1 MRKSRF
7 TDEQITG
14 ILAELEAGHTAAEVS
29 RRHNVSTYTIY
40 QWRKRF
46 GALKAQDVKR
56 MRAMSEEIT
65 KLKRIVAD
73 QAIELVVAK
82 DLLRKK
88 F

>member
-14 ILAELEAGHTAAEVS
+14 ILAEVEAGQTAREVC
-29 RRHNVSTYTIY
+29 RRHNVSSYTLY
-40 QWRKRF
+40 QWRKKF
-46 GALKAQDVKR
+46 GAMKAHDVR
-56 MRAMSEEIT
+56 RVRAMESEISQ
-65 KLKRIVAD
+65 LKRIVAD
-73 QAIELVVAK
+73 QALELVVAK

>member
-7 TDEQITG
+7 TDEQVTG

-40 QWRKRF
+40 QWRKKF
-46 GALKAQDVKR
+46 GALKATEVRKI
-56 MRAMSEEIT
+56 RAMTEEIS

-73 QAIELVVAK
+73 QAVELIAAK